1 MRPEELVG
9 LTRPGAAGSRS
20 CCDRQL
26 GLLVRDRWEDI
37 RSCVLCAVASQRDN
51 M

>member
-20 CCDRQL
+20 CCRKLL
-26 GLLVRDRWEDI
+26 GLLVRDRWENI
-37 RSCVLCAVASQRDN
+37 RSCGLCAVANQRDN